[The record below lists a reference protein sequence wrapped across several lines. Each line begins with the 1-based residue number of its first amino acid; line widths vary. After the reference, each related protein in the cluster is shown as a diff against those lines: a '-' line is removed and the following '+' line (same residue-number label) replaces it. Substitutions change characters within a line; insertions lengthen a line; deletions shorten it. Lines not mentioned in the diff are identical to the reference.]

1 MGLQNGLDCMPG
13 VMYNMM
19 YIMASSQEVLAMA
32 GMVRKQI
39 YIEPRQE
46 VLLKQVAKKESVSE
60 AELIRRA
67 LDRQLSGGR
76 LKSPPPD
83 PLAWEEAYQF
93 MMELRVR
100 GPIEGQVRTW
110 KREEL
115 YEERVSR
122 YDSDPD

>member
-1 MGLQNGLDCMPG
+1 
-13 VMYNMM
+13 
-19 YIMASSQEVLAMA
+19 MA

-46 VLLKQVAKKESVSE
+46 VLLKQAAKRESVSE
-60 AELIRRA
+60 AELVRLA
-67 LDRQLSGGR
+67 LDRQLGGGW
-76 LKSPPPD
+76 LHSPPPD
-83 PLAWEEAYQF
+83 PLAWEKAYQF
-93 MMELRVR
+93 MRELRAR
-100 GPIEGQVRTW
+100 GPIEGQARTW

>member
-1 MGLQNGLDCMPG
+1 
-13 VMYNMM
+13 
-19 YIMASSQEVLAMA
+19 MA

-46 VLLKQVAKKESVSE
+46 VLLKQVARRRSMSE
-60 AELIRRA
+60 AEFIRLA
-67 LDRQLSGGR
+67 IDRQLSSGW
-76 LKSPPPD
+76 LQSPPLD
-83 PLAWEEAYQF
+83 PLAWEQAYQF
-93 MMELRVR
+93 MMELRAR

-122 YDSDPD
+122 YDRDPD